1 MSKTEIQKRNKHD
14 KYVGGDEDV
23 TIEWDGKTE
32 LINNDENKG
41 YVYLHQ
47 TPPYRVRFKFTKDEI
62 TAIFDT
68 ACDKLY
74 HHDNQLSLQTNKE
87 TGHQDSYWFFEYPV
101 GFEIY
106 TSTDINNKIE
116 CTNTW
121 SWSNSNNAEPL
132 YISKKWKDII
142 GTNTNIESYL
152 YADNKVYFRPIC
164 QGCCRPNR
172 DQPVPFIDDH
182 DDNSKKSNIGKN
194 CVRCAKYRYVL
205 KKTHQHIAPNITV
218 LKTTGTTIKIK
229 ASDGNAFEG
238 KLNTDSRYNDS
249 TNNELLFTNLKKET
263 IYTLTIRQKCSCGE
277 YFYCTKK
284 IKTWDV
290 IFDDKKS
297 LDVLNCG
304 GYHRIHVAANQKK
317 GTIGINS
324 NSGSGND
331 GIKYDLYNS
340 INNGANIDTF
350 KTSIDHNSGN
360 NYYTERGGR
369 YSSIAKFTG
378 LDSDTYYYCE
388 AYNIN
393 NITNQNNT
401 PDTIKK
407 SIFKTAKKFTVDNV
421 SIIPKN
427 DKVIISATISNL
439 DDTYIKNNNNNEY
452 INGLNKLEIGV
463 TQINTETTKTK
474 TLTNLTISNIK
485 NTYSFKISTSV
496 DELSPGTSYNITLD
510 FTGYS
515 KYGIVDRTTNT
526 DENHVYD
533 TNEECKRSIQRSFT
547 TASANGE
554 IINLESSIKAV
565 KFDFKIDDDSL
576 GTGSKYKAS
585 LYTIIGDTKTSYKDK
600 YIKPDN
606 SNINSRPKYEL
617 LSIPNNKFEDFQG
630 SNTTK
635 IIRGLS
641 FGVFN
646 NNNQDNFTYL
656 YGENND
662 YDESVGIDCNTTYKI
677 EIIDTTNNNIVAE
690 YYFSTKQLE
699 AETDIIARQDS
710 ITLITKPI
718 ITINNEILTDSDENN
733 NIITSY
739 IDKDTINTKSKIRTV
754 IEYNN
759 NNLIENNS
767 YGIEAYSHEDYR
779 SDNDLNSYV
788 SSVNND
794 NAIFDKE
801 ISNNI
806 IKYKYI
812 CHNGDINQ
820 STNQDHEVKIINNQN
835 NQYDHTE
842 IIHKFNNLTYYCY
855 HRVFFKLTDGYN
867 NTDIEIYCN
876 TAFPYAFISLHQNIA
891 YVASQIETYVYHD
904 GVWKI
909 IIPHIC
915 KKYLDSNNEEHI
927 KWLVCDGNQEEIV
940 NI

>member
-1 MSKTEIQKRNKHD
+1 M
-14 KYVGGDEDV
+14 
-23 TIEWDGKTE
+23 
-32 LINNDENKG
+32 
-41 YVYLHQ
+41 HQ

-182 DDNSKKSNIGKN
+182 DDNSKSNIGKN

-205 KKTHQHIAPNITV
+205 KKMHQHITPNITV

-263 IYTLTIRQKCSCGE
+263 TYTLTIRQKCSCGE

-439 DDTYIKNNNNNEY
+439 DDTYIKNNNNEY
-452 INGLNKLEIGV
+452 INGLNNLEIGV

-576 GTGSKYKAS
+576 GTGSKYKAI
-585 LYTIIGDTKTSYKDK
+585 LYKIYETSNPNSNDPNDTIIVEDLYVDE
-600 YIKPDN
+600 YIEPDN
-606 SNINSRPKYEL
+606 SNINNRPNYGL
-617 LSIPNNKFEDFQG
+617 LIPNNKFINFQD

-635 IIRGLS
+635 IIEGLS

-646 NNNQDNFTYL
+646 QRDNFTCF
-656 YGENND
+656 YGQNNYYND
-662 YDESVGIDCNTTYKI
+662 MNESVGIDCNTTYRIKI
-677 EIIDTTNNNIVAE
+677 VDTTNNDNIVAE

-855 HRVFFKLTDGYN
+855 HRIIFYLTDGYN
-867 NTDIEIYCN
+867 NTLIEIYCN

-915 KKYLDSNNEEHI
+915 KKYLDSNNEEHT
-927 KWLVCDGNQEEIV
+927 KWLVCDGNQEEIS
-940 NI
+940 